1 MTHRPHIWI
10 QQSDFR
16 RLAVLANATPRAEP
30 GAGLLAEE
38 LARAIVLRS
47 QDLPPAVVR
56 LGDRVLFRRDEEWS
70 LEWGEL
76 VLPDE
81 GEHRVGCISVTS
93 PLGVA
98 MIGLRAGA
106 RMTYTDAAGCS
117 RCLVIERVLGGAGQ

>member
-10 QQSDFR
+10 QQSDYR
-16 RLAVLANATPRAEP
+16 RLSTLAGAAPEAES
-30 GAGLLAEE
+30 GVGLLAEE

-47 QDLPPAVVR
+47 EELPPAVVR
-56 LGDRVLFRRDEEWS
+56 LGDRVLFRRDEDWS

-81 GEHRVGCISVTS
+81 SGQRVGCISVTS
-93 PLGVA
+93 PLGA
-98 MIGLRAGA
+98 ALIGLRAGA

-117 RCLVIERVLGGAGQ
+117 RCLVIERVLGGAGL